1 MIYEHTLD
9 FAITTFCQAK
19 CRSCVRTNELT
30 GKAESW
36 LKANHMP
43 YDDFDLML
51 NNSRDLTINELIFCG
66 ELGDPMMHPDIS
78 KFVERGLSQARKV
91 NINTN
96 GGIRQPK
103 WYKIHARI
111 YDDLHI
117 EWAIDGTDHDTNWM
131 YREGVDYERAF
142 TNMETW
148 FANGGRGN
156 WQFLIFEWNVGQITH
171 AAKLAKEREINIC
184 FKINH
189 RDFGKIHPDQM
200 IEVREYLKE
209 AKEIRHG

>member
-1 MIYEHTLD
+1 
-9 FAITTFCQAK
+9 
-19 CRSCVRTNELT
+19 
-30 GKAESW
+30 
-36 LKANHMP
+36 MP

-111 YDDLHI
+111 YDCCKY
-117 EWAIDGTDHDTNWM
+117 TF
-131 YREGVDYERAF
+131 VF
-142 TNMETW
+142 
-148 FANGGRGN
+148 F
-156 WQFLIFEWNVGQITH
+156 
-171 AAKLAKEREINIC
+171 
-184 FKINH
+184 
-189 RDFGKIHPDQM
+189 
-200 IEVREYLKE
+200 
-209 AKEIRHG
+209 